1 MTGRVNNNIHA
12 GFFIYLENEEDQLML
27 PSVNL
32 NQ

>member
-1 MTGRVNNNIHA
+1 MTGRVNNIHA